1 MAENSRGEC
10 GRCSFVYGQ
19 DREKSY
25 PLLPLRNILVFPG
38 TTTALEVG
46 RTRSVKAVEIA
57 QSSDMRIAMCTQ
69 KDNDIVDPL
78 PEHISEVGTL
88 GLIKEIE
95 KTSQGHYRIVIEGVS
110 RIRITSYLVTDP
122 GYVTA
127 VEVIAED
134 SLSAAEAQV
143 AIRTLTEQYEE
154 YVRVTKKV
162 GAETLI
168 SIATLND
175 PGQLC
180 DSIAAHIPLTLAEK
194 QEILEC
200 VSVKA
205 RLEKLISFL
214 TKEIEM
220 VGLEKRINRRVRDQ
234 IERSQKEYWLREQ
247 MKAIQKELGDRE
259 EAMSESDE
267 FRQKIDKAGL
277 TGEAREKALREVDRL
292 EKMPQ
297 ASAEAVVVRTYL
309 EWMVSLPWNTLTG
322 DTIDVSAAQKILD
335 EDHYGLVEVKE
346 RILEYLAIRKLVD
359 KPRGPI
365 LCFVGPPGV
374 GKTSLAKSI
383 ARALNRKFVRISLG
397 GVRDEAEIR
406 GHRRTY
412 IGALPGR
419 IIQGMRTAGS
429 RNPVFLMD
437 EIDKLASDFRGDPA
451 AALLEVL
458 DPEQNCSFSDHYLE
472 VPFDLSRVMFIT
484 TANSSHSIPR
494 PLLDRMEVITLPGYT
509 EDEKTQIG
517 MQFLIP
523 KELREHGLKPT
534 HLGIGKEALRDMIRS
549 YTREA
554 GVRNLERQIATICR
568 KTAKDLVSG
577 RCKRVRITPK
587 NVAKYLGVP
596 RFHYGQA
603 EKESQVGVATALSVT
618 DVGGDILSVE
628 VSVVKGKGK
637 LTLTGQMGDVMKES
651 AYAGLSYLRS
661 RALDLGLSGDFYENV
676 DIHIHVPEGA
686 IPKDGPS
693 AGITMTCALASAL
706 TNRPV
711 RHDIAMT
718 GEVTLRGRVL
728 PIGGVKEK
736 VLAAHR
742 SGIMNVIL
750 PEENRKDVEDVPSN
764 IRDEIS
770 VYFVR
775 HMDEV
780 LGTALVKEP
789 EAPLVG
795 LPVVADKC
803 REQPQ
808 AISDVH

>member
-1 MAENSRGEC
+1 LDMVKTEK
-10 GRCSFVYGQ
+10 
-19 DREKSY
+19 KSY

-38 TTTALEVG
+38 TTTTLEVG
-46 RTRSVKAVEIA
+46 RTRSVKAVEMA
-57 QSSDMRIAMCTQ
+57 RSSDMRIAMCTQ
-69 KDNDIVDPL
+69 KDNDVVDPL
-78 PEHISEVGTL
+78 PENISEVGTL
-88 GLIKEIE
+88 GLIRDIE

-110 RIRITSYLVTDP
+110 RLKVKSYLVTSP
-122 GYVTA
+122 GYV
-127 VEVIAED
+127 VSVSMLPED
-134 SLSAAEAQV
+134 TLPATEAQV

-168 SIATLND
+168 SIATLSD
-175 PGQLC
+175 PGRLC
-180 DSIAAHIPLTLAEK
+180 DAIASHMPLSLPEK
-194 QEILEC
+194 QDILETIPIKNR
-200 VSVKA
+200 VT
-205 RLEKLISFL
+205 KLVSFL
-214 TKEIEM
+214 SKEIEM
-220 VGLEKRINRRVRDQ
+220 VGLEKRISRRVRDQ

-247 MKAIQKELGDRE
+247 MKAIQKELGDRDE
-259 EAMSESDE
+259 TMSESDE
-267 FRQKIDKAGL
+267 FRQKIEKAGL
-277 TGEAREKALREVDRL
+277 SGEARERALREVDRL

-309 EWMVSLPWNTLTG
+309 EWMVSLPWNVLTG
-322 DTIDVSAAQKILD
+322 DTIDVRSAQKILD
-335 EDHYGLVEVKE
+335 EDHYGLQEVKE

-383 ARALNRKFVRISLG
+383 ARALNRKFVRMSLG

-419 IIQGMRTAGS
+419 IIQSMRTVGS

-484 TANSSHSIPR
+484 TANSSHTIPR

-509 EDEKTQIG
+509 EEEKTQIG
-517 MQFLIP
+517 VQFLIP
-523 KELREHGLKPT
+523 KELKEHGLKPSN
-534 HLGIGKEALRDMIRS
+534 LGIGKDALREMIRS

-577 RCKRVRITPK
+577 KSKRVRITSK
-587 NVAKYLGVP
+587 NVTKYLGIP

-603 EKESQVGVATALSVT
+603 EKENQVGVATALSVT

-661 RALDLGLSGDFYENV
+661 RALDLGLNEDFYENV
-676 DIHIHVPEGA
+676 DIHVHVPEGS

-693 AGITMTCALASAL
+693 AGITMACAMASAL
-706 TNRPV
+706 TDRPV

-742 SGIMNVIL
+742 AGIMSVIL
-750 PEENRKDVEDVPSN
+750 PEENRKDLEEVPAN
-764 IRDEIS
+764 IRDEMS
-770 VYFVR
+770 VSFVS

-780 LGTALVKEP
+780 LAMALAKEAS
-789 EAPLVG
+789 EDLVG
-795 LPVVADKC
+795 LPVVADKG

>member
-1 MAENSRGEC
+1 MNSFKPEK
-10 GRCSFVYGQ
+10 
-19 DREKSY
+19 KSY
-25 PLLPLRNILVFPG
+25 PLLPLRNMTVFPG
-38 TTTALEVG
+38 TTISVVVG
-46 RTRSVKAVEIA
+46 RQKSLRAVEIA
-57 QSSDMRIAMCTQ
+57 EGTDSRIVMCMQ
-69 KDNDIVDPL
+69 KDNDVTDPI
-78 PEHISEVGTL
+78 PSQIHEIGTL
-88 GLIKEIE
+88 GHIREAARNAE
-95 KTSQGHYRIVIEGVS
+95 GHYRLVIEGIS
-110 RIRITSYLVTDP
+110 RVKIASYLTSEPSYIVSVQELIERP
-122 GYVTA
+122 
-127 VEVIAED
+127 AEGMEQED
-134 SLSAAEAQV
+134 LTK
-143 AIRTLTEQYEE
+143 TLMDHYEE
-154 YVRVTKKV
+154 YVRATKKV
-162 GAETLI
+162 TADTLI
-168 SIATLND
+168 SVATLSD

-180 DSIAAHIPLTLAEK
+180 DSIAANIPIQLADK
-194 QEILEC
+194 QFLLET
-200 VSVKA
+200 VSVKD
-205 RLEKLISFL
+205 RVNKLVTLLS
-214 TKEIEM
+214 KEIEM
-220 VGLEKRINRRVRDQ
+220 VGLEKRINRRVREQ

-259 EAMSESDE
+259 EATSETDE
-267 FRQKIDKAGL
+267 FRKKIEKAGM
-277 TGEAREKALREVDRL
+277 TAEAKEKALREVDRL

-309 EWMVSLPWNTLTG
+309 DWMVSLPWSVLT
-322 DTIDVSAAQKILD
+322 DDKIDVVSAQKILD
-335 EDHYGLVEVKE
+335 EDHYGLDEVKE

-359 KPRGPI
+359 KPKGPI

-397 GVRDEAEIR
+397 GVRDEAEVR

-419 IIQGMRTAGS
+419 IIQGIRNSGA

-458 DPEQNCSFSDHYLE
+458 DPEQNYTFSDHYLE
-472 VPFDLSRVMFIT
+472 VPFDLSGVMFIT

-509 EDEKTQIG
+509 EEEKMNIG
-517 MQFLIP
+517 SQFLVP
-523 KELREHGLKPT
+523 KELKEHGLT
-534 HLGIGKEALRDMIRS
+534 GTDLVIGKDALRKMIRS

-577 RCKRVRITPK
+577 KKKRVRITAK
-587 NVAKYLGVP
+587 NLDKYLGIP

-603 EKESQVGVATALSVT
+603 EKESQVGVATGMAVT
-618 DVGGDILSVE
+618 DIGGDVLSCE
-628 VSVVKGKGK
+628 VSVVKGKGN
-637 LTLTGQMGDVMKES
+637 LTLTGHLGDVMRES
-651 AYAGLSYLRS
+651 AQAGLSYLRS
-661 RALDLGLSGDFYENV
+661 RAIDLGLADDFYETV
-676 DIHIHVPEGA
+676 DIHVHVPEGA
-686 IPKDGPS
+686 VPKDGPS
-693 AGITMTCALASAL
+693 AGITLTCAMASAL

-711 RHDIAMT
+711 RHDLAMT

-742 SGIMNVIL
+742 AGIVNIIL
-750 PEENRKDVEDVPSN
+750 PEENRKDLEDVPAN
-764 IRDEIS
+764 IREELNVTLVS
-770 VYFVR
+770 

-780 LGTALVKEP
+780 LATALVKEQR
-789 EAPLVG
+789 EDLV
-795 LPVVADKC
+795 PIPCVSESKTRDQV
-803 REQPQ
+803 

>member
-1 MAENSRGEC
+1 LDMVKTEK
-10 GRCSFVYGQ
+10 
-19 DREKSY
+19 KSY

-38 TTTALEVG
+38 TTAALEVG
-46 RTRSVKAVEIA
+46 RTRSVKAVEMA
-57 QSSDMRIAMCTQ
+57 QSRDMYIAMCTQ
-69 KDNDIVDPL
+69 KDNDVVDPL
-78 PEHISEVGTL
+78 PENISEIGTL
-88 GLIKEIE
+88 GVIKDIE
-95 KTSQGHYRIVIEGVS
+95 RTSQGHYRIVIEGVA
-110 RIRITSYLVTDP
+110 RIKVESYLVTSP
-122 GYVTA
+122 GYVVSARTLPEDVLSTTEARMA
-127 VEVIAED
+127 V
-134 SLSAAEAQV
+134 
-143 AIRTLTEQYEE
+143 RTLTEQYEE

-168 SIATLND
+168 SVATLSD
-175 PGQLC
+175 PGRLC
-180 DSIAAHIPLTLAEK
+180 DSIASHIPLSLAEK
-194 QEILEC
+194 QEILETIPVKDR
-200 VSVKA
+200 VS
-205 RLEKLISFL
+205 RLVSLL
-214 TKEIEM
+214 NKEIEM

-234 IERSQKEYWLREQ
+234 IERSQREYWLREQ
-247 MKAIQKELGDRE
+247 MKAIQKELGDRDE
-259 EAMSESDE
+259 TVSESDE

-277 TGEAREKALREVDRL
+277 SGEARERALREVDRL

-309 EWMVSLPWNTLTG
+309 EWMVSLPWNVLTD
-322 DTIDVSAAQKILD
+322 DTIDIRSAQKILD
-335 EDHYGLVEVKE
+335 EDHYGLHEVKE

-419 IIQGMRTAGS
+419 IIQGMRNAGS

-458 DPEQNCSFSDHYLE
+458 DPEQNHTFSDHYLE

-484 TANSSHSIPR
+484 TANTTHTIPR

-509 EDEKTQIG
+509 EEEKTQIG
-517 MQFLIP
+517 VQFLIP
-523 KELREHGLKPT
+523 KELREHGLKRS
-534 HLGIGKEALRDMIRS
+534 HLAIGREALREIIRS

-554 GVRNLERQIATICR
+554 GVRNLERQIAAICR
-568 KTAKDLVSG
+568 KTAKNLVSG
-577 RCKRVRITPK
+577 KRKRVRITPK
-587 NVAKYLGVP
+587 NMSKYLGIP

-603 EKESQVGVATALSVT
+603 EKENQVGVATALSVT

-661 RALDLGLSGDFYENV
+661 RALDLGLSEDFYENV
-676 DIHIHVPEGA
+676 DVHIHVPEGS

-693 AGITMTCALASAL
+693 AGITMACAMASAL
-706 TNRPV
+706 SNRPV
-711 RHDIAMT
+711 RHDIAMS

-728 PIGGVKEK
+728 PVGGVKEK

-742 SGIMNVIL
+742 AGIMTVIL
-750 PEENRKDVEDVPSN
+750 PQENRKDLEEVPSN
-764 IRDEIS
+764 IRDEMTVS
-770 VYFVR
+770 FVS

-780 LGTALVKEP
+780 LGIALVKEAP
-789 EAPLVG
+789 EDLVG
-795 LPVVADKC
+795 LPVVPDKC

-808 AISDVH
+808 AVSDVH

>member
-1 MAENSRGEC
+1 MVKTEK
-10 GRCSFVYGQ
+10 
-19 DREKSY
+19 KSY

-46 RTRSVKAVEIA
+46 RARSVKAVEMA
-57 QSSDMRIAMCTQ
+57 QSSDMRIAMCAQ

-78 PEHISEVGTL
+78 PENISEVGTL
-88 GLIKEIE
+88 GVIKEIE
-95 KTSQGHYRIVIEGVS
+95 KTSQGHYRVVIEGVA
-110 RIRITSYLVTDP
+110 RIKVESYLVTSP
-122 GYVTA
+122 GYV
-127 VEVIAED
+127 V
-134 SLSAAEAQV
+134 SATTLPEEILPPAEAKV
-143 AIRTLTEQYEE
+143 AIRTLTEHYEE

-168 SIATLND
+168 SIATLSD

-180 DSIAAHIPLTLAEK
+180 DSIASHIPLSLVEK
-194 QEILEC
+194 QEILET
-200 VSVKA
+200 VPVNERIS
-205 RLEKLISFL
+205 KLISFL
-214 TKEIEM
+214 NREIEM
-220 VGLEKRINRRVRDQ
+220 VSLEKRIQRRVRDQ
-234 IERSQKEYWLREQ
+234 IERSQREYWLREQ
-247 MKAIQKELGDRE
+247 MKAIQKELGERDE
-259 EAMSESDE
+259 TMSEAEE
-267 FRQKIDKAGL
+267 FRQKIEKAGL
-277 TGEAREKALREVDRL
+277 TGEARERALREADRL

-297 ASAEAVVVRTYL
+297 SSAEAVVVRTYL
-309 EWMVSLPWNTLTG
+309 EWMVSLPWNILTEDTL
-322 DTIDVSAAQKILD
+322 DVRAAQKILD
-335 EDHYGLVEVKE
+335 EDHYGLHEVKE
-346 RILEYLAIRKLVD
+346 RILEYLAIRKLVE

-383 ARALNRKFVRISLG
+383 ARALNRRFVRISLG

-419 IIQGMRTAGS
+419 IIQGMRNAGS

-458 DPEQNCSFSDHYLE
+458 DPEQNSTFSDHYLE

-484 TANSSHSIPR
+484 TANSTHTIPR
-494 PLLDRMEVITLPGYT
+494 PLLDRMEVITIPGYT
-509 EDEKTQIG
+509 EDEKMQIG
-517 MQFLIP
+517 MQFLLP
-523 KELREHGLKPT
+523 KALREHGLQPS
-534 HLGIGKEALRDMIRS
+534 HLTIGKDALREIVRA

-577 RCKRVRITPK
+577 KRKRVRITPK
-587 NVAKYLGVP
+587 NMVKYLGIP

-603 EKESQVGVATALSVT
+603 EKENQIGVATALSVT

-651 AYAGLSYLRS
+651 AYAGLSYIRS
-661 RALDLGLSGDFYENV
+661 RALDLGLSEDFYENV

-693 AGITMTCALASAL
+693 AGITMACAMASAL

-711 RHDIAMT
+711 RHDVAMT

-742 SGIMNVIL
+742 AGIANVIL
-750 PEENRKDVEDVPSN
+750 PEENRKDLEEVPPN
-764 IRDEIS
+764 IRDEIN
-770 VYFVR
+770 VYFVN
-775 HMDEV
+775 HMDDV
-780 LGTALVKEP
+780 LGIALVKEEP
-789 EAPLVG
+789 EDMVR
-795 LPVVADKC
+795 LPVVAEKC
-803 REQPQ
+803 AAQPQ
-808 AISDVH
+808 AVSDLH

>member
-1 MAENSRGEC
+1 MYMAKTEN
-10 GRCSFVYGQ
+10 
-19 DREKSY
+19 KSY

-46 RTRSVKAVEIA
+46 RTRSVKAIEMA

-69 KDNDIVDPL
+69 KDNDVVDPL
-78 PEHISEVGTL
+78 PEHICQVGTL
-88 GLIKEIE
+88 GIIKEIE
-95 KTSQGHYRIVIEGVS
+95 RTSQGHYRIVIEGVS
-110 RIRITSYLVTDP
+110 RIRLLSFQVTDP
-122 GYVTA
+122 VYVT
-127 VEVIAED
+127 EVTELREEA
-134 SLSAAEAQV
+134 LTAGEAQA
-143 AIRTLTEQYEE
+143 AIRRLTEQYEE

-168 SIATLND
+168 SIATLSD

-180 DSIAAHIPLTLAEK
+180 DSIASHIPLNLAEK
-194 QEILEC
+194 QEILES
-200 VSVKA
+200 VSVKE
-205 RLEKLISFL
+205 RIDKLISFL
-214 TKEIEM
+214 NREIEM

-259 EAMSESDE
+259 ETVSESDE

-309 EWMVSLPWNTLTG
+309 EWMVSLPWNTLT
-322 DTIDVSAAQKILD
+322 DDMIDVRAAQKILD
-335 EDHYGLVEVKE
+335 EDHYGLTEVKE

-359 KPRGPI
+359 RPRGPI

-458 DPEQNCSFSDHYLE
+458 DPEQNHTFSDHYLE

-484 TANSSHSIPR
+484 TANTSHTIPR

-509 EDEKTQIG
+509 EEEKTQIG
-517 MQFLIP
+517 AQFLIP
-523 KELREHGLKPT
+523 KELKEHGLKPSD
-534 HLGIGKEALRDMIRS
+534 LGIGKDALRDMIRS

-577 RCKRVRITPK
+577 KRKRVRITSK
-587 NVAKYLGVP
+587 NMAKYLGVP

-603 EKESQVGVATALSVT
+603 EKENQVGVATALSVT
-618 DVGGDILSVE
+618 EVGGDILSVE

-661 RALDLGLSGDFYENV
+661 RTLDLGLSEDFYENV

-693 AGITMTCALASAL
+693 AGITITCALASAL

-711 RHDIAMT
+711 RHDVAMT

-742 SGIMNVIL
+742 AGIFNVIL
-750 PEENRKDVEDVPSN
+750 PEQNRKDLEEVPPN
-764 IRDEIS
+764 IRDDMN
-770 VYFVR
+770 VTFVS

-780 LGTALVKEP
+780 LGAALVKEQ
-789 EAPLVG
+789 ADDLVG
-795 LPVVADKC
+795 LPVVAEKC
-803 REQPQ
+803 REQAQ
-808 AISDVH
+808 VVNDVH

>member
-1 MAENSRGEC
+1 MDMVKTEK
-10 GRCSFVYGQ
+10 
-19 DREKSY
+19 KSY

-46 RTRSVKAVEIA
+46 RARSVKAVEMA
-57 QSSDMRIAMCTQ
+57 QSSDMRIAMCAQ

-78 PEHISEVGTL
+78 PENISEVGTL
-88 GLIKEIE
+88 GVIKEIE
-95 KTSQGHYRIVIEGVS
+95 KTSQGHYRVVIEGVA
-110 RIRITSYLVTDP
+110 RIKVESYLVTSP
-122 GYVTA
+122 GYV
-127 VEVIAED
+127 V
-134 SLSAAEAQV
+134 SATTLPEEILPPAEAKV
-143 AIRTLTEQYEE
+143 AIRTLTEHYEE

-168 SIATLND
+168 SIATLSD

-180 DSIAAHIPLTLAEK
+180 DSIASHIPLSLVEK
-194 QEILEC
+194 QEILET
-200 VSVKA
+200 VPVNERIS
-205 RLEKLISFL
+205 KLISFL
-214 TKEIEM
+214 NREIEM
-220 VGLEKRINRRVRDQ
+220 VSLEKRIQRRVRDQ
-234 IERSQKEYWLREQ
+234 IERSQREYWLREQ
-247 MKAIQKELGDRE
+247 MKAIQKELGERDE
-259 EAMSESDE
+259 TMSEAEE
-267 FRQKIDKAGL
+267 FRQKIEKAGL
-277 TGEAREKALREVDRL
+277 TGEARERALREADRL

-297 ASAEAVVVRTYL
+297 SSAEAVVVRTYL
-309 EWMVSLPWNTLTG
+309 EWMVSLPWNILTEDTL
-322 DTIDVSAAQKILD
+322 DVRAAQKILD
-335 EDHYGLVEVKE
+335 EDHYGLHEVKE
-346 RILEYLAIRKLVD
+346 RILEYLAIRKLVE

-383 ARALNRKFVRISLG
+383 ARALNRRFVRISLG

-419 IIQGMRTAGS
+419 IIQGMRNAGS

-458 DPEQNCSFSDHYLE
+458 DPEQNSTFSDHYLE

-484 TANSSHSIPR
+484 TANSTHTIPR
-494 PLLDRMEVITLPGYT
+494 PLLDRMEVITIPGYT
-509 EDEKTQIG
+509 EDEKMQIG
-517 MQFLIP
+517 MQFLLP
-523 KELREHGLKPT
+523 KALREHGLQPS
-534 HLGIGKEALRDMIRS
+534 HLTIGKDALREIVRA

-577 RCKRVRITPK
+577 KRKRVRITPK
-587 NVAKYLGVP
+587 NMVKYLGIP

-603 EKESQVGVATALSVT
+603 EKENQIGVATALSVT

-651 AYAGLSYLRS
+651 AYAGLSYIRS
-661 RALDLGLSGDFYENV
+661 RALDLGLSEDFYENV

-693 AGITMTCALASAL
+693 AGITMACAMASAL

-711 RHDIAMT
+711 RHDVAMT

-742 SGIMNVIL
+742 AGIANVIL
-750 PEENRKDVEDVPSN
+750 PEENRKDLEEVPPN
-764 IRDEIS
+764 IRDEIN
-770 VYFVR
+770 VYFVN
-775 HMDEV
+775 HMDDV
-780 LGTALVKEP
+780 LGIALVKEEP
-789 EAPLVG
+789 EDMVRI
-795 LPVVADKC
+795 PVVAEKC
-803 REQPQ
+803 AAQPQ
-808 AISDVH
+808 AVSDLH

>member
-1 MAENSRGEC
+1 LDMVKTEK
-10 GRCSFVYGQ
+10 
-19 DREKSY
+19 KSY

-38 TTTALEVG
+38 TTAALEVG
-46 RTRSVKAVEIA
+46 RTRSVKAVEMA
-57 QSSDMRIAMCTQ
+57 QSRDMYIAMCTQ
-69 KDNDIVDPL
+69 KDNDVVDPL
-78 PEHISEVGTL
+78 PENISEIGTL
-88 GLIKEIE
+88 GVIKDIE
-95 KTSQGHYRIVIEGVS
+95 RTSQGHYRIVIEGVA
-110 RIRITSYLVTDP
+110 RIKVESYLVTSP
-122 GYVTA
+122 GYVVSARTLPEDVLSTTEARMA
-127 VEVIAED
+127 V
-134 SLSAAEAQV
+134 
-143 AIRTLTEQYEE
+143 RTLTEQYEE

-168 SIATLND
+168 SVATLSD
-175 PGQLC
+175 PGRLC
-180 DSIAAHIPLTLAEK
+180 DSIASHIPLSLAEK
-194 QEILEC
+194 QEILETIPVKDR
-200 VSVKA
+200 VS
-205 RLEKLISFL
+205 RLVSLL
-214 TKEIEM
+214 NKEIEM

-234 IERSQKEYWLREQ
+234 IERSQREYWLREQ
-247 MKAIQKELGDRE
+247 MKAIQKELGDRDE
-259 EAMSESDE
+259 TVSESDE

-277 TGEAREKALREVDRL
+277 SGEARERALREVDRL

-309 EWMVSLPWNTLTG
+309 EWMVSLPWNVLTD
-322 DTIDVSAAQKILD
+322 DTIDIRSAQKILD
-335 EDHYGLVEVKE
+335 ED
-346 RILEYLAIRKLVD
+346 LEYLAIRKLVD

-419 IIQGMRTAGS
+419 IIQGMRNAGS

-458 DPEQNCSFSDHYLE
+458 DPEQNHTFSDHYLE

-484 TANSSHSIPR
+484 TANTTHTIPR

-509 EDEKTQIG
+509 EEEKTQIG
-517 MQFLIP
+517 VQFLIP
-523 KELREHGLKPT
+523 KELREHGLKRS
-534 HLGIGKEALRDMIRS
+534 HLAIGREALREIIRS

-554 GVRNLERQIATICR
+554 GVRNLERQIAAICR
-568 KTAKDLVSG
+568 KTAKNLVSG
-577 RCKRVRITPK
+577 KRKRVRITPK
-587 NVAKYLGVP
+587 NMSKYLGIP

-603 EKESQVGVATALSVT
+603 EKENQVGVATALSVT

-661 RALDLGLSGDFYENV
+661 RALDLGLSEDFYENV
-676 DIHIHVPEGA
+676 DVHIHVPEGS

-693 AGITMTCALASAL
+693 AGITMACAMASAL
-706 TNRPV
+706 SNRPV
-711 RHDIAMT
+711 RHDIAMS

-728 PIGGVKEK
+728 PVGGVKEK

-742 SGIMNVIL
+742 AGIMTVIL
-750 PEENRKDVEDVPSN
+750 PQENRKDLEEVPSN
-764 IRDEIS
+764 IRDEMTVS
-770 VYFVR
+770 FVS

-780 LGTALVKEP
+780 LGIALVKEAP
-789 EAPLVG
+789 EDLVG
-795 LPVVADKC
+795 LPVVPDKC

-808 AISDVH
+808 AVSDVH